1 MLCNQRKTALTAA
14 TLALGLLAAAGSHAE
29 GLYLG
34 GDLAAPNWRSSSS
47 GVGGSD
53 SGVGVNVYGGY
64 AINPNFS
71 LEAGAMT
78 LGKTQGALGDAKASG
93 GYLDAVGTFPVA
105 PRVSVLGR
113 VGYANAKIKTDLGDD
128 SGDGVKFG
136 AGLQYDLNATTA
148 LRTEWTRYRIDA
160 FNANNNIDQ
169 FSVGVKVGF

>member
-1 MLCNQRKTALTAA
+1 MFRKQRKTALTAA

-34 GDLAAPNWRSSSS
+34 GDLAAPNWHSSSS

-78 LGKTQGALGDAKASG
+78 LGKSRGALGDAKATG

-105 PRVSVLGR
+105 PQVSVLGR

-128 SGDGVKFG
+128 SGGGVKFG